1 LRVVASAGNVRG
13 VSDTTGAG
21 QPNWQRGFWALIVT
35 QFQGAFSDNALKTLV
50 TFIALAA
57 ATSSKQRNAV
67 VPLLGLLFSL
77 PFILF
82 SMAGGYLA
90 DRFSKRSVTLGVKVF
105 EILLM
110 LFALAGLWS
119 KNVPL
124 AMAAVCG
131 MGVHSAFFG
140 PSKYGLLPELLPEK
154 RLSWGNGIL
163 ELGTFTAII
172 TGIAV
177 GGLLYTAFI
186 GRQQFSALVFL
197 ALAGLGLVCSLG
209 LPKLPAAN
217 PTKKFHANFLADLF
231 GQVRE
236 IRRDRVLW
244 LALLGNIYFS
254 FVGLLALNNVM
265 MFGMDTLHVGEKG
278 TSYLQVALALGIGT
292 GSFAAGYLSGGKI
305 EYGLVPLGA
314 LGLTVFSATLALPGL
329 TYQSAIV
336 HLALLG
342 FFGGFFI
349 VPVAAILQH
358 RPAAGQKG
366 AVLAAGNLLSFV
378 GIALASG
385 VFWLLTEKA
394 GCSTRQ
400 VFLVSSVLT
409 AGATVYIV
417 WLLPDS
423 LLRLLLWMLTHSIY
437 RIKVVG
443 RDNIPEKGGALFVC
457 NHVSFVDALLLQAAT
472 DRPLRCIMFKDI
484 YEHPV
489 VKPFAKMARHIPI
502 SAQQHPREMIQSLRV
517 ASDAIRNGEV
527 VVIFAEGQITRIGQL
542 LPFRRGFERIMK
554 DLDAPI
560 IPICLDGVWGSIF
573 SFEKGRFLWKVPR
586 YFPYPVTVSFGKPLP
601 ATATPFAVRQAVQ
614 DLNADAWS
622 TRRKLLWPLHRAF
635 VRKAQHHRWR
645 FCMAD
650 GTTPRLNF
658 GAALTRTIFLARRLR
673 QHWAGQEMVGIL
685 LPPSVGGAL
694 VNYAALLCG
703 KVPVNLNYTA
713 NAAGLANCARQC
725 NLKTI
730 ITSKVFLEKLKVLVG
745 QASPPVSVADP
756 QATGETPVPLPQF
769 IYLEEI
775 AAKPGI
781 GEKLIALAMSWIL
794 PPKALERVLRGGRGS
809 RRAAVPRSSLGSPGG
824 SPSQDPL
831 DDLATIIFSSG
842 STGDPKGVMLTH
854 WNVRSNIE
862 QMGQTFALNG
872 RDRILGILP
881 FFHSFGFTG
890 TLMAPAVLGCGVI
903 YHVSPLDAKAVG
915 ALVQQYGVTFLLATP
930 TFLQMYLRSCEPEQF
945 GSLQFI
951 MTGAEKLPDRLAQA
965 FADKFGIRPLEGYGC
980 TECSPAIAVN
990 THDFRAAGFRQV
1002 GAKRGHI
1009 GHPLPAIAVRIV
1021 DPDTQAPVPVGT
1033 PGLLLVRGPNVM
1045 AGYLNQP
1052 EKTAAV
1058 LRDGWYTTGDVATLD
1073 EDGFLT
1079 ITDRLS
1085 RFSKIG
1091 GEMVPHIK
1099 VEEKLHELAE
1109 VTEQCF
1115 AVTGVPDEKKGE
1127 RLVVL
1132 HTLPNDKLAPVLAKL
1147 TGCDLPN
1154 LWKPRPDQ
1162 FFHLDILPVLG
1173 TGKLDLRQVRQCAND
1188 SVRDNSLSG

>member
-1 LRVVASAGNVRG
+1 
-13 VSDTTGAG
+13 VSDTTGA
-21 QPNWQRGFWALIVT
+21 NWRRGFWSLIVT

-57 ATSSKQRNAV
+57 ATTSRQRNAV

-82 SMAGGYLA
+82 SMAGGHLA
-90 DRFSKRSVTLGVKVF
+90 DRFSKRRVTIGVKVF

-110 LFALAGLWS
+110 LFAVAALWL
-119 KNVPL
+119 KHVPL

-177 GGLLYTAFI
+177 GGLLYTKFI
-186 GRQQFSALVFL
+186 GRQQYAALVFL
-197 ALAGLGLVCSLG
+197 ALAGGGLVCSLG

-217 PTKKFHANFLADLF
+217 PTKKFHPNCLADLCR
-231 GQVRE
+231 QVRD

-244 LALLGNIYFS
+244 LALLGNVYFS
-254 FVGLLALNNVM
+254 FVGLLLLNNVT
-265 MFGMDTLHVGEKG
+265 MFGMDTLKIGEAG
-278 TSYLQVALALGIGT
+278 TSYLQVALALGIGL

-314 LGLTVFSATLALPGL
+314 VGLTVFSATLALPSL
-329 TYQSAIV
+329 TYASAFA

-349 VPVAAILQH
+349 VPVAAIMQH

-385 VFWLLTEKA
+385 VFWLLTDVA

-409 AGATVYIV
+409 AGATVYVV

-423 LLRLLLWMLTHSIY
+423 LLRLLLWMLTHSLY

-457 NHVSFVDALLLQAAT
+457 NHVSFVDALLIQAAT

-484 YEHPV
+484 YEHPL
-489 VKPFAKMARHIPI
+489 VKPFAQIARHIPI
-502 SAQQHPREMIQSLRV
+502 SAQLHPREMIHALRV

-554 DLDAPI
+554 DVDAPI

-586 YFPYPVTVSFGKPLP
+586 YFPYPVTVSFGQPLP
-601 ATATPFAVRQAVQ
+601 ANATPFAVRQAVQ
-614 DLNADAWS
+614 DLDVEAWN

-635 VRKAQHHRWR
+635 IRKAQHHRWR
-645 FCMAD
+645 FFMAD
-650 GTTPRLNF
+650 GSTPRLNF
-658 GAALTRTIFLARRLR
+658 GRALTSTIFFARRLR
-673 QHWAGQEMVGIL
+673 QHWQGQEMVGIL

-694 VNYAALLCG
+694 VNYAALMSG

-713 NAAGLANCARQC
+713 NAEILASCARQC
-725 NLKTI
+725 QLQTV
-730 ITSKVFLEKLKVLVG
+730 ITSKLVIEKLKL
-745 QASPPVSVADP
+745 
-756 QATGETPVPLPQF
+756 TVPGKL
-769 IYLEEI
+769 IYIEDVV
-775 AAKPGI
+775 AKPGL
-781 GEKLIALAMSWIL
+781 GEKLTALAMSWLL
-794 PPKALERVLRGGRGS
+794 PPKTLERALSSGRSGVPAATGQCLPAES
-809 RRAAVPRSSLGSPGG
+809 RRGRRSSRRVAM
-824 SPSQDPL
+824 L
-831 DDLATIIFSSG
+831 DDLATVIFSSG

-854 WNVRSNIE
+854 WNIRSNVE
-862 QMGQTFALNG
+862 QLGQTFALKG

-903 YHVSPLDAKAVG
+903 YHVSPLDAKVVG
-915 ALVQQYGVTFLLATP
+915 ALVQHYGVTFLAATP

-945 GSLQFI
+945 GSLQFVV
-951 MTGAEKLPDRLAQA
+951 TAAEKLPERLAQA
-965 FADKFGIRPLEGYGC
+965 FEDKFGIRPLEGYGC

-1009 GHPLPAIAVRIV
+1009 GHPLPGIAVRIV
-1021 DPDTQAPVPVGT
+1021 DPATHAPVPLGT

-1045 AGYLNQP
+1045 AGYLGQP
-1052 EKTAAV
+1052 AKTAAV
-1058 LRDGWYTTGDVATLD
+1058 LRAGWYVTGDVAALD

-1099 VEEKLHELAE
+1099 VEEKLHELAG

-1115 AVTGVPDEKKGE
+1115 AVAGVPDEKKGE

-1132 HTLPNDKLAPVLAKL
+1132 HTLPADKLAPVIEKLA
-1147 TGCDLPN
+1147 GSDLPN

-1162 FFHLDILPVLG
+1162 FCRVDALPVLG
-1173 TGKLDLRQVRQCAND
+1173 TGKLDLRRVKELAA
-1188 SVRDNSLSG
+1188 GFTATPT

>member
-1 LRVVASAGNVRG
+1 VPAGNVRG
-13 VSDTTGAG
+13 VSDTNGAG
-21 QPNWQRGFWALIVT
+21 QPKWQRGFWALIVT

-154 RLSWGNGIL
+154 RLSWGNGVL

-172 TGIAV
+172 TGGAV
-177 GGLLYTAFI
+177 GGLLYETFK
-186 GRQQFSALVFL
+186 GRQQCAALVFL
-197 ALAGLGLVCSLG
+197 ALAGFGLACSLG

-217 PTKKFHANFLADLF
+217 PTKKFHVNFLADLV

-254 FVGLLALNNVM
+254 FVGLLVLNNAV
-265 MFGMDTLHVGEKG
+265 MFGMDTLHVGEIH
-278 TSYLQVALALGIGT
+278 TSYLQVALALGIGA

-314 LGLTVFSATLALPGL
+314 LGLTVFSATLALPSL
-329 TYQSAIV
+329 TYHGALG

-358 RPAAGQKG
+358 RPATGQKG

-400 VFLVSSVLT
+400 VFLISSVLT
-409 AGATVYIV
+409 AGATVYVV

-586 YFPYPVTVSFGKPLP
+586 YFPYPVTVSFGKSLP

-614 DLNADAWS
+614 DLNADAWD

-635 VRKAQHHRWR
+635 IRKAQHHRWR

-673 QHWAGQEMVGIL
+673 QHWGGQEMVGIL

-713 NAAGLANCARQC
+713 NAAGLASCARQC
-725 NLKTI
+725 NLKTV
-730 ITSKVFLEKLKVLVG
+730 ITSKVFLEKLKSSRTGV
-745 QASPPVSVADP
+745 SPVQSATRPTGGTPVQPATE
-756 QATGETPVPLPQF
+756 QTGETPVLLF
-769 IYLEEI
+769 IEEI
-775 AAKPGI
+775 AAKPEI
-781 GEKLIALAMSWIL
+781 GEKLIAFVMSWL
-794 PPKALERVLRGGRGS
+794 LSPKSLERALAGKT
-809 RRAAVPRSSLGSPGG
+809 AT
-824 SPSQDPL
+824 L

-915 ALVQQYGVTFLLATP
+915 ALVQQYRVTFLLATP

-980 TECSPAIAVN
+980 TECAPAIAVN

-1021 DPDTQAPVPVGT
+1021 DPDSQAPVPVGT
-1033 PGLLLVRGPNVM
+1033 SGLLLVRGPNVM
-1045 AGYLNQP
+1045 AGYLGQP

-1058 LRDGWYTTGDVATLD
+1058 LRDGWYITGDVATLD

-1115 AVTGVPDEKKGE
+1115 VVTGVPDEKKGE

-1132 HTLPNDKLAPVLAKL
+1132 HTWPADRVAPVLEKL
-1147 TGCDLPN
+1147 AGSDLPN

-1162 FFHLDILPVLG
+1162 FFHVEALPVLG
-1173 TGKLDLRQVRQCAND
+1173 TGKLDLRQVRELA
-1188 SVRDNSLSG
+1188 VRFSC

>member
-1 LRVVASAGNVRG
+1 MHGGGWAGNVGG
-13 VSDTTGAG
+13 VSDTGA
-21 QPNWQRGFWALIVT
+21 NWRRGFWSLIVT

-57 ATSSKQRNAV
+57 ATSSQQRTAV
-67 VPLLGLLFSL
+67 VPVLGLLFSL

-90 DRFSKRSVTLGVKVF
+90 DRFSKRRITIGVKVF
-105 EILLM
+105 EMLLM
-110 LFALAGLWS
+110 LFALVGLWLR
-119 KNVPL
+119 NVPL
-124 AMAAVCG
+124 GMAAVCG

-163 ELGTFTAII
+163 ELGTFMAII

-177 GGLLYTAFI
+177 GGLLYTTFI
-186 GRQQFSALVFL
+186 GRQQYSALVFL
-197 ALAGLGLVCSLG
+197 ALAGVGLVCSLG

-217 PTKKFHANFLADLF
+217 PTKEFHANFLADLF
-231 GQVRE
+231 GQVRD

-265 MFGMDTLHVGEKG
+265 MFGMDTLQVGEKV
-278 TSYLQVALALGIGT
+278 TSYLQVALALGIGA
-292 GSFAAGYLSGGKI
+292 GSFAAGYLSGNKI

-314 LGLTVFSATLALPGL
+314 LGLTVFSATLAVPGL
-329 TYQSAIV
+329 TYQSAVV

-349 VPVAAILQH
+349 VPVAAIMQH

-366 AVLAAGNLLSFV
+366 AVLATGNLLSFV

-385 VFWLLTEKA
+385 VFWLLTDVA

-400 VFLVSSVLT
+400 VFLVTSVMT
-409 AGATVYIV
+409 AGATIYVV

-423 LLRLLLWMLTHSIY
+423 LLRLVLWMLTHSIY

-457 NHVSFVDALLLQAAT
+457 NHVSFVDALLVQAAT

-484 YEHPV
+484 YDHPV
-489 VKPFAKMARHIPI
+489 VKPFAKIARHIPI
-502 SAQQHPREMIQSLRV
+502 SAQLHPREMIHALRV

-554 DLDAPI
+554 DVDAPI

-586 YFPYPVTVSFGKPLP
+586 YFPYPVTVSFGKPMP

-614 DLNADAWS
+614 DLDVDAWN

-635 VRKAQHHRWR
+635 IRKAQHHRWR
-645 FCMAD
+645 FFMAD
-650 GTTPRLNF
+650 GGTPRLNF
-658 GAALTRTIFLARRLR
+658 GRALTSSIFFARRLR
-673 QHWAGQEMVGIL
+673 QHWQGQEMVGIL

-694 VNYAALLCG
+694 VNYAALMSG

-713 NAAGLANCARQC
+713 NAEVLASCAKQC
-725 NLKTI
+725 SLQTV
-730 ITSKVFLEKLKVLVG
+730 ITSKLVMEKLKLTVPG
-745 QASPPVSVADP
+745 Q
-756 QATGETPVPLPQF
+756 L

-775 AAKPGI
+775 AARPLVR
-781 GEKLIALAMSWIL
+781 EKLTALAMSWLL
-794 PPKALERVLRGGRGS
+794 PPKLLERILRRGALRAPAITEKGRAQS
-809 RRAAVPRSSLGSPGG
+809 APTIAT
-824 SPSQDPL
+824 L

-854 WNVRSNIE
+854 WNIRSNIE
-862 QMGQTFALNG
+862 QMGQTFALGG

-890 TLMAPAVLGCGVI
+890 TLMTPAVLGCGVI

-915 ALVQQYGVTFLLATP
+915 ALVQKYGVTFLLATP
-930 TFLQMYLRSCEPEQF
+930 TFLQMYLRGCEPEQF
-945 GSLQFI
+945 GGLQFI
-951 MTGAEKLPDRLAQA
+951 MTGAEKLPERLAQA
-965 FADKFGIRPLEGYGC
+965 FEDKFGIRPLEGYGS
-980 TECSPAIAVN
+980 TECAPAIAVN

-1009 GHPLPAIAVRIV
+1009 GHPLPGIAVRIV
-1021 DPDTQAPVPVGT
+1021 DPATREPVPLGT

-1045 AGYLNQP
+1045 AGYLGRP
-1052 EKTAAV
+1052 DKTAEV
-1058 LRDGWYTTGDVATLD
+1058 LHAGWYVTGDVATLD

-1079 ITDRLS
+1079 ITDRLT

-1091 GEMVPHIK
+1091 GEMVPHIR
-1099 VEEKLHELAE
+1099 VEEKLHELAG
-1109 VTEQCF
+1109 VTAQCF
-1115 AVTGVPDEKKGE
+1115 AVAGVPDEKKGE
-1127 RLVVL
+1127 RLVVV
-1132 HTLPNDKLAPVLAKL
+1132 HTLPADKLAPVIAKL
-1147 TGCDLPN
+1147 AGSDLPN

-1162 FFHLDILPVLG
+1162 FYRVDALPVLG
-1173 TGKLDLRQVRQCAND
+1173 TGKLDLRRVKELAAGF
-1188 SVRDNSLSG
+1188 SAMPV